1 MKKNITI
8 AIVIGSIIGAIFMAK
23 MATKE
28 VPVINKCAD
37 SISCHK
43 IPSRFK

>member
-1 MKKNITI
+1 MKKNII
-8 AIVIGSIIGAIFMAK
+8 AIVIGSAIGAIFMTK
-23 MATKE
+23 LATREPLK
-28 VPVINKCAD
+28 KCAD